1 MIGLTRL
8 AHQTSRMLSGPRCIA
23 RRAQL
28 SWARDSWVKT
38 ARKKS
43 VGTNIGFIVEGVEF
57 VEQVREFEGTRYDPV
72 ILSWRKARISTDS
85 RLYRAVTP
93 ETSSLKTFRVFAL
106 FDATV

>member
-1 MIGLTRL
+1 LRK
-8 AHQTSRMLSGPRCIA
+8 SSE
-23 RRAQL
+23 L

-57 VEQVREFEGTRYDPV
+57 VEQVREFEGSRYDPF

-85 RLYRAVTP
+85 RLYRAATP
-93 ETSSLKTFRVFAL
+93 ETPSLTL
-106 FDATV
+106 FDATVQRRMIPA